1 MADLNVWFPVPS
13 PDQNLPNA
21 KQPLQ
26 PWNSN
31 TAQKMEIVWLMT
43 CHEGERSRSGTWS
56 LGFTQNIGMWTK
68 LVCSCLFPWDLNK
81 EYRVCLILKI
91 TPLHAKIHILLL
103 KISMLKSCLG
113 VSESST
119 CWIMLDLF
127 LPFMVDRKWVNRM
140 KHSHVFCFSCSD
152 IMRDPGLPGI
162 SLDVPIRPIHQ
173 IEPQHDFHRL
183 EIIGDVSPPTG
194 TTS

>member
-1 MADLNVWFPVPS
+1 MSVP
-13 PDQNLPNA
+13 
-21 KQPLQ
+21 
-26 PWNSN
+26 
-31 TAQKMEIVWLMT
+31 
-43 CHEGERSRSGTWS
+43 
-56 LGFTQNIGMWTK
+56 LGSEQ
-68 LVCSCLFPWDLNK
+68 

-91 TPLHAKIHILLL
+91 TPLHAKIHM

-119 CWIMLDLF
+119 GWIMLDLF
-127 LPFMVDRKWVNRM
+127 LPFIVDRKGVNRM
-140 KHSHVFCFSCSD
+140 KISHVFCFSCSD

-162 SLDVPIRPIHQ
+162 SLDVPIRVIHQ

-183 EIIGDVSPPTG
+183 EMIGDVSPPTG